1 MKDALP
7 AKDLKEGIP
16 QSESGQSRIID
27 AEALLQQTFDND
39 PRNGCTLLFRLYY
52 APLCSHVIRFVYS
65 KQVAEDI
72 VAEVFCK
79 FWDGRIFQKITTSY
93 RAYLFKCARH
103 SAYNYVKFKL
113 SGNSQDGQLGPD
125 HNASDPCEIL
135 QYDELY
141 QRLQET
147 INGLPQQCKKV
158 FVLSRME
165 NKRYQDIANE
175 LEISI
180 KAVEAHIS
188 KALRILRKRVNHD
201 WNWK

>member
-1 MKDALP
+1 MTEALP
-7 AKDLKEGIP
+7 AKD
-16 QSESGQSRIID
+16 SEENIIKPERVSRIID
-27 AEALLQQTFDND
+27 AEVLLKQTFDAD
-39 PRNGCTLLFRLYY
+39 PRQGCALLFRLYY

-79 FWDGRIFQKITTSY
+79 FWDGRIFQKINTSY

-103 SAYNYVKFKL
+103 SAYDYVKFKL
-113 SGNSQDGQLGPD
+113 AKNSPD
-125 HNASDPCEIL
+125 ERPRADHGASDPCEIL

-141 QRLQET
+141 QLLDQT

-165 NKRYQDIANE
+165 NKRYQDIAEE
-175 LEISI
+175 LDISV
-180 KAVEAHIS
+180 KAIEAHIS
-188 KALRILRKRVNHD
+188 KALRILRKKVNHD

>member
-7 AKDLKEGIP
+7 AKDLKESISQAAFVQP
-16 QSESGQSRIID
+16 RIID
-27 AEALLQQTFDND
+27 AEVLLQQTFNTD
-39 PRNGCTLLFRLYY
+39 PRQGCALLFRLYY

-79 FWDGRIFQKITTSY
+79 FWDGRIFQKINTSY

-113 SGNSQDGQLGPD
+113 SGNSQGAQLEPD
-125 HNASDPCEIL
+125 QNGSDPCEIL

-141 QRLQET
+141 QRLQVT

-175 LEISI
+175 LEISV

-188 KALRILRKRVNHD
+188 KALRILRKSVNHD

>member
-1 MKDALP
+1 MKDALL
-7 AKDLKEGIP
+7 AKDLKDDAL
-16 QSESGQSRIID
+16 QSEAVQPRIID
-27 AEALLQQTFDND
+27 AEALLHQTFEMD
-39 PRNGCTLLFRLYY
+39 PRQGCAVLFRLYY

-79 FWDGRIFQKITTSY
+79 FWDSRIFQKINTSY

-103 SAYNYVKFKL
+103 SAYDYVKFKL
-113 SGNSQDGQLGPD
+113 SGNSQGGQPESD
-125 HNASDPCEIL
+125 DNASDPCEIL

-141 QRLQET
+141 HTLEET
-147 INGLPQQCKKV
+147 INGLPQRCKKV

-165 NKRYQDIANE
+165 NKRYQDIAEE
-175 LEISI
+175 LEISV

-188 KALRILRKRVNHD
+188 KALRILRKRVNQD

>member
-1 MKDALP
+1 M
-7 AKDLKEGIP
+7 
-16 QSESGQSRIID
+16 
-27 AEALLQQTFDND
+27 
-39 PRNGCTLLFRLYY
+39 
-52 APLCSHVIRFVYS
+52 
-65 KQVAEDI
+65 
-72 VAEVFCK
+72 FCK
-79 FWDGRIFQKITTSY
+79 FWDDRIFQKINTSY

-113 SGNSQDGQLGPD
+113 SGNAQGAQFRPD

-141 QRLQET
+141 QRLQVT
-147 INGLPQQCKKV
+147 INALPQHCKKV
-158 FVLSRME
+158 FVLSTIE

-175 LEISI
+175 LKISV

-188 KALRILRKRVNHD
+188 KALRILRKSVNQD

>member
-1 MKDALP
+1 MNDALP
-7 AKDLKEGIP
+7 AKDSNNNNLGPENLKP
-16 QSESGQSRIID
+16 RIID
-27 AEALLQQTFDND
+27 AEVLLQQTFITD
-39 PRNGCTLLFRLYY
+39 PIQGCSLLFKLYY

-65 KQVAEDI
+65 KQIAEDI

-103 SAYNYVKFKL
+103 SAYDYVKYKL
-113 SGNSQDGQLGPD
+113 SGNSQGEKSERD
-125 HNASDPCEIL
+125 HSGSDPCEIL

-141 QRLQET
+141 QLLDET
-147 INGLPQQCKKV
+147 INGLPQQCRKV

-165 NKRYQDIANE
+165 NKRYQDIAEE
-175 LEISI
+175 LEISV

-188 KALRILRKRVNHD
+188 KALRILREKVNHD